1 MTRWQRRFTALPLV
15 IVVLITGSSAS
26 ATYPG
31 TNGEIAYAR
40 YGGKRV
46 PSTLRTIEP
55 NGDPGRTLARPGV
68 GLPDAE
74 WSPDGTRV
82 AMVLGKEPNRVV
94 MLDVATRG
102 ALPRHQVR

>member
-1 MTRWQRRFTALPLV
+1 MTTSLRRFAALLV
-15 IVVLITGSSAS
+15 AIVVLITGSSAS

-55 NGDPGRTLARPGV
+55 NAAPGRTLARPSI
-68 GLPDAE
+68 GLP
-74 WSPDGTRV
+74 
-82 AMVLGKEPNRVV
+82 
-94 MLDVATRG
+94 
-102 ALPRHQVR
+102 